1 VLQSG
6 TERASESVGYLSP
19 LTRPDIYFAFLAPA
33 HDTPSASTIAMAQ
46 STTIHIAATKRK
58 VTVHCGLFI
67 NNEFVPS
74 ADSTETIE

>member
-1 VLQSG
+1 
-6 TERASESVGYLSP
+6 
-19 LTRPDIYFAFLAPA
+19 
-33 HDTPSASTIAMAQ
+33 MAQ
-46 STTIHIAATKRK
+46 STTIHIAATQRK